1 MSLRGAAGRSSSSEL
16 TRHQD
21 NIEGRL
27 GWRVRVH
34 HGVVRGCFC
43 VAYRP
48 SDVLERVTAI
58 IPSSAHTRNAE
69 RKQKSELPF
78 LLIRARGTVLRVLI
92 DCLPRRWPYAL
103 SVLFYKFGQ
112 SVSDQYDVL

>member
-1 MSLRGAAGRSSSSEL
+1 MAS
-16 TRHQD
+16 
-21 NIEGRL
+21 
-27 GWRVRVH
+27 
-34 HGVVRGCFC
+34 C
-43 VAYRP
+43 VDAFVWHTGP

-112 SVSDQYDVL
+112 SVSDLLIRNWKVTD

>member
-1 MSLRGAAGRSSSSEL
+1 MAS
-16 TRHQD
+16 
-21 NIEGRL
+21 
-27 GWRVRVH
+27 
-34 HGVVRGCFC
+34 C
-43 VAYRP
+43 VDAFVWHTGP

-58 IPSSAHTRNAE
+58 IPSSAEQMLNALRNAE

-112 SVSDQYDVL
+112 SVSDLLIRNWKVTD